1 MVKSRA
7 MRQFVF
13 RFINLMFG
21 LLLYALGIVVTIRA
35 NIGYAP
41 WDAFHAGLSRIAGFS
56 FGTASIL
63 VGIFVGVLVM
73 VLGEKIGL
81 GSILNM
87 VLIGVIIDIIMFA
100 GIIPLSQNYVT
111 GIAMLLVG
119 LFIIA
124 VGTYFYIKSGFGAG
138 PRDSLMVVLNR
149 KTRIPVG
156 VCRIM
161 VELTVT
167 IAGWA
172 LGGMVGIGTVISAVA
187 IGFFVQLVFA
197 VLRFK
202 PASVQHET
210 LRQTYENLRRRA
222 SK

>member
-1 MVKSRA
+1 MK
-7 MRQFVF
+7 QFAF

-21 LLLYALGIVVTIRA
+21 LFLYALGIVVTIRA

-41 WDAFHAGLSRIAGFS
+41 WDAFHAGLSQKLGIS
-56 FGTASIL
+56 FGMASII
-63 VGIFVGVLVM
+63 VGVFVGVLVL
-73 VLGEKIGL
+73 VWGEKIGL

-87 VLIGVIIDIIMFA
+87 VLIGIIIDIIMYT
-100 GIIPLSQNYVT
+100 GIIPLSGNYIT
-111 GIAMLLVG
+111 GIVMLLIG

-124 VGTYFYIKSGFGAG
+124 VGTYFYIKSAFGAG

-172 LGGMVGIGTVISAVA
+172 LGGMVGIGTVISALA

-202 PASVQHET
+202 PAAVQHET
-210 LRQTYENLRRRA
+210 FRQTYESLRRR
-222 SK
+222 

>member
-1 MVKSRA
+1 MKP
-7 MRQFVF
+7 FVF

-21 LLLYALGIVVTIRA
+21 LFLYALGVVVTIKA

-41 WDAFHAGLSRIAGFS
+41 WDAFHAGLSQKLGFS

-63 VGIFVGVLVM
+63 VGIFVGALVM

-87 VLIGVIIDIIMFA
+87 VLIGIYIDIIMFT
-100 GIIPLSQNYVT
+100 GILPLSQNYVT
-111 GIAMLLVG
+111 GIIMLLVG

-124 VGTYFYIKSGFGAG
+124 IGSYFYIKSAFGAG

-202 PASVQHET
+202 PAAVQHET
-210 LRQTYENLRRRA
+210 LRQTYESLRRR
-222 SK
+222 

>member
-1 MVKSRA
+1 MVKSIA

-21 LLLYALGIVVTIRA
+21 LFLYALGIVVTLRA

-41 WDAFHAGLSRIAGFS
+41 WDAFHAGLSQKAGFS

-63 VGIFVGVLVM
+63 VGIFVGALVM
-73 VLGEKIGL
+73 ALGEKIGL

-87 VLIGVIIDIIMFA
+87 VLIGVIIDIIMFT
-100 GIIPLSQNYVT
+100 GILPLAQNYVS
-111 GIAMLLVG
+111 GIVMLLVG

-172 LGGMVGIGTVISAVA
+172 LGGMVGIGTVISALA

-197 VLRFK
+197 VLKFK

-210 LRQTYENLRRRA
+210 LRQTYENLKRHA

>member
-1 MVKSRA
+1 M
-7 MRQFVF
+7 
-13 RFINLMFG
+13 
-21 LLLYALGIVVTIRA
+21 
-35 NIGYAP
+35 
-41 WDAFHAGLSRIAGFS
+41 
-56 FGTASIL
+56 
-63 VGIFVGVLVM
+63 IF
-73 VLGEKIGL
+73 GEKIGL

-87 VLIGVIIDIIMFA
+87 VLIGIIIDIIMFA

-111 GIAMLLVG
+111 GISMLLVG

-124 VGTYFYIKSGFGAG
+124 VGTYFYIKSAFGAG

-187 IGFFVQLVFA
+187 IGFFVQLVCA
-197 VLRFK
+197 VLRFQ

-210 LRQTYENLRRRA
+210 LRQTYENLRRCV
-222 SK
+222 SKSTTSP

>member
-1 MVKSRA
+1 
-7 MRQFVF
+7 
-13 RFINLMFG
+13 MFG
-21 LLLYALGIVVTIRA
+21 LFLYALGIVVTLRA

-41 WDAFHAGLSRIAGFS
+41 WDAFHAGLSLKAGFS
-56 FGTASIL
+56 FGTASII
-63 VGIFVGVLVM
+63 VGIFVGALV
-73 VLGEKIGL
+73 VFLGEKFGL

-87 VLIGVIIDIIMFA
+87 ILIGIIIDIILLT
-100 GIIPLSQNYVT
+100 GVIPLSQNYVT
-111 GIAMLLVG
+111 GITMLLGG

-124 VGTYFYIKSGFGAG
+124 VGSYFYIKSGFGAG

-149 KTRIPVG
+149 KTKIPVG

-172 LGGMVGIGTVISAVA
+172 LGGMVGIGTIISAIAV
-187 IGFFVQLVFA
+187 GFFVQLVFA

-210 LRQTYENLRRRA
+210 LRQTYENLRRR
-222 SK
+222 

>member
-1 MVKSRA
+1 MVKSIA
-7 MRQFVF
+7 MRTFIF

-21 LLLYALGIVVTIRA
+21 LFLYAFGIVITLRA

-63 VGIFVGVLVM
+63 VGIFVGALVM
-73 VLGEKIGL
+73 VFGEKIGL

-87 VLIGVIIDIIMFA
+87 VLIGIIIDIIMYT
-100 GIIPLSQNYVT
+100 GIIPLSQNYAI

-124 VGTYFYIKSGFGAG
+124 IGSYFYIKSGFGAG
-138 PRDSLMVVLNR
+138 PRDALMVVLNR

-187 IGFFVQLVFA
+187 IGFFVQLVFN
-197 VLRFK
+197 VLRFQ

-210 LRQTYENLRRRA
+210 LRQTYESLRRR
-222 SK
+222 

>member
-1 MVKSRA
+1 MKP
-7 MRQFVF
+7 FVF

-21 LLLYALGIVVTIRA
+21 LFLYALGVVVTIKA

-41 WDAFHAGLSRIAGFS
+41 WDAFHAGLSQKLGFS

-63 VGIFVGVLVM
+63 VGIFVGALVM

-87 VLIGVIIDIIMFA
+87 VLIGIYIDIIMFT
-100 GIIPLSQNYVT
+100 GILPLSQNYVT
-111 GIAMLLVG
+111 GIIMLLVG

-124 VGTYFYIKSGFGAG
+124 IGSYFYIKSAFGAG

-202 PASVQHET
+202 PAAVQHET
-210 LRQTYENLRRRA
+210 LRQTYESFKRR
-222 SK
+222 

>member
-1 MVKSRA
+1 MKT
-7 MRQFVF
+7 FTF

-21 LLLYALGIVVTIRA
+21 LFLYAFGIVVTIRA

-41 WDAFHAGLSRIAGFS
+41 WDAFHAGLSQKAGFS

-63 VGIFVGVLVM
+63 VGIFVGALVLI
-73 VLGEKIGL
+73 LGEKIGL

-87 VLIGVIIDIIMFA
+87 VLIGVIIDVIMFT
-100 GIIPLSQNYVT
+100 GILPLSKSYKT
-111 GIAMLLVG
+111 GIPMLLIG

-124 VGTYFYIKSGFGAG
+124 VGSYFYIKSGFGAG

-156 VCRIM
+156 ICRIM

-172 LGGMVGIGTVISAVA
+172 LGGMVGIGTVISALA

-202 PASVQHET
+202 PDLVQHET
-210 LRQTYENLRRRA
+210 LRQTYESWKRR
-222 SK
+222 